1 MTHDSLPTSLS
12 QTSTVLTPLC
22 PLCLPSAPSTRPLS
36 SPPLCLFQQAASFGS
51 VFGSHKWPMSNR
63 TLEGSA
69 AMLISMLVA
78 ILLLEQVERTPLLS
92 LGLEPVRRW
101 CM

>member
-1 MTHDSLPTSLS
+1 
-12 QTSTVLTPLC
+12 
-22 PLCLPSAPSTRPLS
+22 
-36 SPPLCLFQQAASFGS
+36 
-51 VFGSHKWPMSNR
+51 MSNR

-101 CM
+101 CRGRAQG